1 MHASIQGYRVRILLG
16 ISDFLPSEDV
26 YVQFLGRMFDGI
38 LDTHVRL
45 RWIFELTKR
54 TRSWHKLY
62 RSCPLLWILVLH
74 WFGHSVI
81 LLLGKIT
88 QQNTPMPRWHFW
100 FDKWMES
107 LLNSRCRHRQ
117 LTNRVNCERNKQGH
131 YFPNNIFSK
140 SIKCTVILFLEY
152 NFFSNEKAKILQNRR
167 MKNFVCF
174 LLSSVVC
181 FFCLKQENTHDPKVY
196 RADCTVQNGPQVNP

>member
-1 MHASIQGYRVRILLG
+1 M
-16 ISDFLPSEDV
+16 
-26 YVQFLGRMFDGI
+26 
-38 LDTHVRL
+38 
-45 RWIFELTKR
+45 
-54 TRSWHKLY
+54 
-62 RSCPLLWILVLH
+62 
-74 WFGHSVI
+74 
-81 LLLGKIT
+81 
-88 QQNTPMPRWHFW
+88 
-100 FDKWMES
+100 
-107 LLNSRCRHRQ
+107 NSRCRHRQ

-196 RADCTVQNGPQVNP
+196 RWLCTLWYAERIVQFRMDRKLTHRQSVWVTIREISSHKKSV